1 MNPLPASAKLLL
13 LPALAAALTLTSP
26 AAPHPI
32 DAHNVVWTTPGKTSA
47 DSMPL
52 GNGELGINLWVEE
65 NGDLLFYLGRND
77 SLSEV
82 SQLCK
87 VGQLRVSLSP
97 NPFTA
102 GAPFR
107 HELKLREGVA
117 EITAGPA
124 GKEVKLMVFVDSA
137 SPVVHLLGESAQPL
151 TVTAKVE
158 SWRTEPQPVP
168 GESAW
173 TLANGPHKLVQTA
186 DVFPK
191 AGKDSVSWYHRNENA
206 FAFEETVRVQSLE
219 PIRSTLKDPL
229 LHRTFG
235 GWVTAAGFQSTD
247 DRALA
252 TPQPVKAFHLR
263 VASPSEQT
271 PTADAWLKS
280 AADIAKR
287 AEDGKAALV
296 RTVASWNAFWDRSW
310 VSCETGAG
318 FDVPANAHPVRFG
331 VDSAGGNRFHGSI
344 GGFHV
349 SDAVLSAPEI
359 AALAKSEPQTK
370 APEKPA
376 ASDFKNG
383 LSLEGWIKP
392 DSGAA
397 ARIIDKV
404 TAGVDDGFLFDIQP
418 EGALRL
424 IVGTATL
431 LSPPNTLKA
440 GQWQHVAATFD
451 PKLAGMA
458 IYLDGKP
465 VARLESTLSPTGT
478 TRHGLFLGQDKVSPD
493 ISNMTVGKAHTLQ
506 RYMQACAGRSV
517 FPIKFNGSI
526 FTVEPKPL
534 GKDGNPDWR
543 RWGDCHWW
551 QNVRMPYHA
560 MQAAGDFD
568 LMMPLFDTFERI
580 RPFAEARAKLY
591 HNVEGCYFAET
602 MTVWGTYANRDYG
615 WDRKGKQP
623 KDVDCMYWRY
633 AWNQGLEVVALML
646 DYYEHTGDKAFLEK
660 RLLPMATSVLKYF
673 DTRFRKDADG
683 RIVLDPTQAVETY
696 WHEVINDTPSVAG
709 LNDVSVRLC
718 ALPEKLTT
726 QGQRKFFTHMKA
738 STPVIPIENAQL
750 GGKTVRRIGV
760 AQKYNPKRSNC
771 ENPEL
776 FPIWPF
782 RVFGL
787 ERPMLEEARNAYQLR
802 GSHND
807 VGWGYDSNAA
817 ALLGMT
823 DEAARIMK
831 VKMANS
837 NAAYRWPAT
846 WGPNFDWLP
855 DHCQGGNLMAT
866 INYMLLQHSGEKILL
881 LPAWPKDWDVSF
893 KLHAPRKTVVEATLK
908 GGKITALKVT
918 PESRRKDVVLPPGFG

>member
-1 MNPLPASAKLLL
+1 MRSFPKSLALLL
-13 LPALAAALTLTSP
+13 FSLAAAVRAEDLGAIS
-26 AAPHPI
+26 
-32 DAHNVVWTTPGKTSA
+32 AHDVVWTTPGKDSS
-47 DSMPL
+47 DSMPV

-77 SLSEV
+77 TFSEV

-87 VGQLRVSLSP
+87 AGMVRVSLSP
-97 NPFTA
+97 NPFVTGAPFRQELKLIDGVCGITA
-102 GAPFR
+102 GAP
-107 HELKLREGVA
+107 
-117 EITAGPA
+117 
-124 GKEVKLMVFVDSA
+124 GKEVSLKVFVDSA
-137 SPVVHLLGESAQPL
+137 SPVVHVLGKSAQPL
-151 TVTAKVE
+151 AVTAKVE

-168 GESAW
+168 DESAW
-173 TLANGPHKLVQTA
+173 TLAKGPHKLMQSA

-191 AGKDSVSWYHRNENA
+191 AGKNSVSWYHRNENA
-206 FAFEETVRVQSLE
+206 LAFEETIRVQSLE
-219 PIRSTLKDPL
+219 SIRDSLKDPL

-235 GWVTAAGFQSTD
+235 GWITGVGFESTD
-247 DRALA
+247 DHTLA
-252 TPQPVKAFHLR
+252 TPQPVKDFHLR

-280 AADIAKR
+280 AESLAKA
-287 AEDGKAALV
+287 AEDGPAALA
-296 RTVASWNAFWDRSW
+296 RTTASWHAFWERSW

-318 FDVPANAHPVRFG
+318 FDVPVNSHPVRIG
-331 VDSAGGNRFHGSI
+331 VDSAGGNRFGGAIGTFHLTGDLLSPEKI
-344 GGFHV
+344 GG
-349 SDAVLSAPEI
+349 
-359 AALAKSEPQTK
+359 LAKAEPQTQTTQK
-370 APEKPA
+370 LDAP
-376 ASDFKNG
+376 SFKKG
-383 LSLEGWIKP
+383 LSIEGWIKP

-397 ARIIDKV
+397 ARIVDKV
-404 TAGVDDGFLFDIQP
+404 TASAEDGFLFDIQP
-418 EGALRL
+418 DGKLRL
-424 IVGTATL
+424 IIGTATL
-431 LSPPNTLKA
+431 VSPDVLKP

-451 PKLAGMA
+451 PKLAAMA

-465 VARLESTLSPTGT
+465 VAQLDSALSPTGT

-493 ISNMTVGKAHTLQ
+493 IANMTVGKAHTLQ

-534 GKDGNPDWR
+534 GINGNPDWR

-551 QNVRMPYHA
+551 QNIRMPYHA

-602 MTVWGTYANRDYG
+602 MTAWGTYANRDYG
-615 WDRKGKQP
+615 WDRTGKQP
-623 KDVDCMYWRY
+623 KDVDCPYWCF
-633 AWNQGLEVVALML
+633 AWNQGLEVVGLML
-646 DYYEHTGDKAFLEK
+646 DYYEHTGNKAFLK
-660 RLLPMATSVLKYF
+660 SRLLPMATSVLKYF

-683 RIVLDPTQAVETY
+683 RIILDPTQAVETY

-709 LNDVSVRLC
+709 LNDVSARLC

-726 QGQRKFFTHMKA
+726 QEQRKFFTHMKA
-738 STPVIPIENAQL
+738 AAPVIPIEDAQL
-750 GGKTVRRIGV
+750 DDKTVRRIGV

-855 DHCQGGNLMAT
+855 DQCQGGNLMAT

-893 KLHAPRKTVVEATLK
+893 KLHAPRQTTVELVYR
-908 GGKITALKVT
+908 GGKIEKLEVL
-918 PESRRKDVVLPPGFG
+918 PRERRKDITLPAGLGTP

>member
-1 MNPLPASAKLLL
+1 MRLFRTTLGLLL
-13 LPALAAALTLTSP
+13 FSLTAAARAEDNSP
-26 AAPHPI
+26 I
-32 DAHNVVWTTPGKTSA
+32 SAHDVIWNTPGKNSS

-77 SLSEV
+77 TFSEV

-87 VGQLRVSLSP
+87 AGMVRVSLSP
-97 NPFTA
+97 NPFLA

-107 HELKLREGVA
+107 QELKLLDGVCG
-117 EITAGPA
+117 ITAGAP
-124 GKEVKLMVFVDSA
+124 GKEIGLKVFVDSA
-137 SPVVHLLGESAQPL
+137 SPVVHVLGKSSQPL
-151 TVTAKVE
+151 VVTAKVE
-158 SWRTEPQPVP
+158 SWRTETQPVP
-168 GESAW
+168 DESAW
-173 TLANGPHKLVQTA
+173 TLANGPHKLTQSA

-191 AGKDSVSWYHRNENA
+191 AGKNSLSWYHRNENA
-206 FAFEETVRVQSLE
+206 FAFEETIRVQSLE
-219 PIRSTLKDPL
+219 AIRDSLKDPL

-235 GWVTAAGFQSTD
+235 GWVTGAGFESTD
-247 DRALA
+247 DRTLA
-252 TPQPVKAFHLR
+252 TPQPVREFHLR

-271 PTADAWLKS
+271 PTADDWLKS
-280 AADIAKR
+280 AESIAIA
-287 AEDGKAALV
+287 AEDGPAALA
-296 RTVASWNAFWDRSW
+296 RTSASWRAFWERSW
-310 VSCETGAG
+310 VSCDTGAG
-318 FDVPANAHPVRFG
+318 FDVPVNSHPIRIG
-331 VDSAGGNRFHGSI
+331 EDSAGGNRFGGSI
-344 GGFHV
+344 GSIHLLDGV
-349 SDAVLSAPEI
+349 MPAAEI
-359 AALAKSEPQTK
+359 AKLARLEPQTK
-370 APEKPA
+370 GQGTLDAP
-376 ASDFKNG
+376 SFKTG
-383 LSLEGWIKP
+383 LSIEGWIKP

-397 ARIIDKV
+397 ARIVDKI
-404 TAGVDDGFLFDIQP
+404 TAGANDGFLFDIQP
-418 EGALRL
+418 DGKLRL
-424 IVGTATL
+424 IVGTASL
-431 LSPPNTLKA
+431 QSPDVLKT

-451 PKLAGMA
+451 PRLAAMA
-458 IYLDGKP
+458 IYLDGNL
-465 VARLESTLSPTGT
+465 VAELASALSPTGS

-493 ISNMTVGKAHTLQ
+493 IAGMTVGKAHTLQ
-506 RYMQACAGRSV
+506 RYMQACAGRSI

-534 GKDGNPDWR
+534 GINANADWR

-551 QNVRMPYHA
+551 QNIRMPYHA
-560 MQAAGDFD
+560 MQATGDFD

-591 HNVEGCYFAET
+591 HNVDGCYFAET

-615 WDRKGKQP
+615 WDRTGKQA
-623 KDVDCMYWRY
+623 KDVDCLYWRF
-633 AWNQGLEVVALML
+633 AWNQGLEVVGLML
-646 DYYEHTGDKAFLEK
+646 DYYEHTGDKAFLES

-683 RIVLDPTQAVETY
+683 RIILDPTQAVETY
-696 WHEVINDTPSVAG
+696 WHDVINDTPSVAG

-718 ALPEKLTT
+718 ALPENLTSPV
-726 QGQRKFFTHMKA
+726 QRKFFTHMKA
-738 STPVIPIENAQL
+738 AAPVIPIEDAKL
-750 GGKTVRRIGV
+750 GSKPVRRIAV

-837 NAAYRWPAT
+837 NAAFRWPAT

-855 DHCQGGNLMAT
+855 DQCQGGNLMAT

-893 KLHAPRKTVVEATLK
+893 KLHAPRQTTVEVIYR
-908 GGKITALKVT
+908 GGKIEKL
-918 PESRRKDVVLPPGFG
+918 EVLPRERSKDITLPAGINAP